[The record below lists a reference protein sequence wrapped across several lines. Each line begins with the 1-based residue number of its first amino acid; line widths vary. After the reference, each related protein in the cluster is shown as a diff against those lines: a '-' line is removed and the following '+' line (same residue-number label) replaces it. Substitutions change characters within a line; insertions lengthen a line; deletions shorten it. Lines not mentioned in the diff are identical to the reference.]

1 MKDIMGT
8 ECVGKKKIGLV
19 VAIEMDAVLSEY
31 GTPEET
37 QQVPGYKVSMYEN
50 DDFILYAVDSGA
62 GEISA
67 SAATQ
72 FLITR
77 YGVDLIVNFGVV
89 GALTEEMQAA
99 DLCVVERIIHYDF
112 ETTGWINLKTGQY
125 PGYDSPYIMTTPDL
139 VRHAREIA
147 PSLMPVTCASADKYV
162 ETAEVKTKL
171 RTMYDADICEMES
184 AGIVLTCNRNQVP
197 CLLIKAIADSLTG
210 GGKEFFTEL
219 ERASKACFQVVDQVI
234 RGLK

>member
-1 MKDIMGT
+1 MPA
-8 ECVGKKKIGLV
+8 ECVEKKKIGLV

-37 QQVPGYKVSMYEN
+37 QQFPGYKVSVYEN

-67 SAATQ
+67 SAAAQ

-77 YGVDLIVNFGVV
+77 YNVDMIVNFGVV

-99 DLCVVERIIHYDF
+99 DLCVVERVIHYDF
-112 ETTGWINLKTGQY
+112 ETTGWINLATGQY
-125 PGYDSPYIMTTPDL
+125 PGYDSPYLLTTPDL
-139 VRHAREIA
+139 VRHALEIE
-147 PSLMPVTCASADKYV
+147 PSLLPVTCASADKYV
-162 ETAEVKTKL
+162 ETAEVKTRL
-171 RTMYDADICEMES
+171 RTLYHADICEMES

-210 GGKEFFTEL
+210 GGKEFFKEL
-219 ERASKACFQVVDQVI
+219 ERASRACFKVVDQVI
-234 RGLK
+234 RSLK